1 MSDSNDI
8 SSDILVKSKKRKRK
22 GSAKKIPSVCF
33 VDTEFNAIDYTGQ
46 NHGIQEVIEIAA
58 VIFQN
63 GEPVDRFQRYCKLTD
78 GHVITKRSKSF
89 NGITEDILNE
99 KGIPFKDAMAEF
111 ILFLNKYDIK
121 KIFAFGTSDKVELK
135 RTAKLNE
142 CGKETKRMINKI
154 ADVYPKFCGKFN
166 ITEAFSLKE
175 ICEVCHIEH
184 GSRAHSALYDA
195 EDTGLSYYN
204 MKRKNFDL
212 EKIEQIRI
220 KKKKPKNPQS
230 SPELSTAQEEI
241 SETKKQSGKRD
252 EKNKLILKICQKGGK
267 IKNAHKRHD

>member
-1 MSDSNDI
+1 MPDSNNI
-8 SSDILVKSKKRKRK
+8 SSEVFAKSKKRKRK
-22 GSAKKIPSVCF
+22 GSSKKIPSVCF
-33 VDTEFNAIDYTGQ
+33 IDTEFNAIDYTGQ

-89 NGITEDILNE
+89 NGITEEILNE

-111 ILFLNKYDIK
+111 ISFLSKYDIK

-142 CGKETKRMINKI
+142 CGKGTKRMINKI

-175 ICEVCHIEH
+175 ICEICHIEH

-195 EDTGLSYYN
+195 EDTGLSYYK
-204 MKRKNFDL
+204 MRRKNFDL
-212 EKIEQIRI
+212 EKIEQIRD
-220 KKKKPKNPQS
+220 KKKRPKNPQS
-230 SPELSTAQEEI
+230 SPESSTAQEEM
-241 SETKKQSGKRD
+241 SETKNKA
-252 EKNKLILKICQKGGK
+252 EKEAKK
-267 IKNAHKRHD
+267 